1 MYDAEHSSTTRV
13 TTADRGRSKS
23 SPEEGNSK
31 HTDLPN
37 GETGS
42 FIPAP
47 CGISSVCFLRGIW
60 SSAHFSKNLKRK
72 DITCD
77 STQVWVLNKKDS
89 HQIRFTNLFFKHH
102 FSVGRRLPSLV
113 AGECAWSSSS
123 ASFGKAI
130 CIRGEFI
137 LTPLSLSYRRLET
150 S

>member
-31 HTDLPN
+31 HTDLSS
-37 GETGS
+37 GETRS

-60 SSAHFSKNLKRK
+60 SSAHFSKNLSRK

-89 HQIRFTNLFFKHH
+89 HQIRFTIFFLSIIFQLAGGFRAQWLESVLGAARQPALEKPSV
-102 FSVGRRLPSLV
+102 SVG
-113 AGECAWSSSS
+113 SS
-123 ASFGKAI
+123 F
-130 CIRGEFI
+130 
-137 LTPLSLSYRRLET
+137 
-150 S
+150 